1 MPERDAPR
9 LLATAYREA
18 KQAAIAGLGV
28 GKFGRRRPFPVDRLG
43 HLPAH
48 APTLGGQF
56 QRILRQGQMAI
67 APGLARPGSGTQE
80 VTPAFARAIRSSC
93 LAKGKMDPTLS
104 DHTERP
110 EHDTIGET
118 LGATRRHLNG
128 A

>member
-43 HLPAH
+43 LLPAH
-48 APTLGGQF
+48 APAPGGQF

-67 APGLARPGSGTQE
+67 APGLARPDGTS
-80 VTPAFARAIRSSC
+80 VA
-93 LAKGKMDPTLS
+93 G
-104 DHTERP
+104 
-110 EHDTIGET
+110 
-118 LGATRRHLNG
+118 TRRALGWQKHSVRGLLAG
-128 A
+128 AVKKMAGAIPVSETGDTGPRRYRIEADGA